1 MKLLR
6 KYIREKLIK
15 ENVLATGMCFPF
27 AYQKAEEWFE
37 KYYTK
42 GRPGRSAKKHPDLND
57 KSKFKVVHGTVTNKW
72 KSPPKPVV
80 HGWVEM
86 GDLVFDDQTRVT
98 KPNGIEKEVYYD
110 MYQPEVYKE
119 FTAEEAILNCAM
131 KGGEGPWDD
140 DLYAQLQQR
149 DEWLQEK
156 AQRGKG
162 KNKRTLY
169 HINKRPATPQPKVK
183 MLQDWDPKAIDRDTG
198 EKTGDM
204 VDIPGTD
211 NWQRHW
217 LDSPVKSG
225 VFLTPNPADIAMK
238 HGRSG
243 NVYAYK
249 VPEWVIDKSGGL
261 HRYDSGSEVLIPE
274 DVWNEAGDEI
284 EFLGKSMDQ
293 KQLWDKTDQSMYGR
307 GQTRK
312 AKEPS
317 WMSDEELKKWE
328 TSKDA
333 FNLPALRATKH
344 PESAVKMMKPDEV
357 KKALAAFEK
366 VYEEKPAEI
375 IPPPPGDRKGIKIPH
390 FGHKPSLQDQK
401 LIDMLKKR
409 QNESLIREYM
419 RALLKEDPMGFVQD
433 LAAASDEF
441 GEEGE
446 MFFGGNPGKG
456 GGKAIKRAFNAN
468 ADHTWLATL
477 NTIHWKDPYIL
488 DQLQDASK
496 DELSTSMS
504 LPGESLL
511 KSQFGDV
518 GLWIKG
524 RITLATNDQDNL
536 YSGNLQDYKPK
547 GGLDDVDM
555 EALRKYLHKKD
566 SSGINKLPQV
576 SKDYSRYGNLKPGN
590 DYSEKLARSIPYV
603 LDQSTWDP
611 DQTYS
616 STNEALVDNW
626 KAIGIV
632 VGTEDL
638 LKSVK
643 AAVGSDW
650 ARDAIGVTRKIFKLA
665 DDYGVPIYDVNRT
678 KLWSPDEAS

>member
-1 MKLLR
+1 M
-6 KYIREKLIK
+6 
-15 ENVLATGMCFPF
+15 F
-27 AYQKAEEWFE
+27 
-37 KYYTK
+37 
-42 GRPGRSAKKHPDLND
+42 
-57 KSKFKVVHGTVTNKW
+57 
-72 KSPPKPVV
+72 
-80 HGWVEM
+80 
-86 GDLVFDDQTRVT
+86 
-98 KPNGIEKEVYYD
+98 
-110 MYQPEVYKE
+110 
-119 FTAEEAILNCAM
+119 
-131 KGGEGPWDD
+131 
-140 DLYAQLQQR
+140 
-149 DEWLQEK
+149 
-156 AQRGKG
+156 
-162 KNKRTLY
+162 
-169 HINKRPATPQPKVK
+169 
-183 MLQDWDPKAIDRDTG
+183 
-198 EKTGDM
+198 
-204 VDIPGTD
+204 
-211 NWQRHW
+211 
-217 LDSPVKSG
+217 
-225 VFLTPNPADIAMK
+225 

-261 HRYDSGSEVLIPE
+261 HRYDHGSELLIPE

-293 KQLWDKTDQSMYGR
+293 NQLWDKAESSDYGR
-307 GQTRK
+307 GHTRK
-312 AKEPS
+312 AKKPS
-317 WMSDEELKKWE
+317 WMSDEELKKW
-328 TSKDA
+328 KAGKGA
-333 FNLPALRATKH
+333 FNLPALRSTKH
-344 PESAVKMMKPDEV
+344 PESAIKMMKPDEV
-357 KKALAAFEK
+357 KRALAAFEK
-366 VYEEKPAEI
+366 EYAQEGPAELDKV
-375 IPPPPGDRKGIKIPH
+375 PGDKKGIMIPH
-390 FGHKPSLQDQK
+390 FGRQPRGQDRE

-409 QNESLIREYM
+409 QNESMIREYIKV
-419 RALLKEDPMGFVQD
+419 LLKEDPMGFVQD
-433 LAAASDEF
+433 LAAASGEF

-456 GGKAIKRAFNAN
+456 GGKAIKRAFAKN

-477 NTIHWKDPYIL
+477 NTVHWKDPYIL
-488 DQLQDASK
+488 DQLQNSSK

-504 LPGESLL
+504 LPGDNLL

-536 YSGNLQDYKPK
+536 YSGNEQDYKPK
-547 GGLDDVDM
+547 TGLDPDEKDM
-555 EALRKYLHKKD
+555 EALRKYLHRKD

-590 DYSEKLARSIPYV
+590 DYSEKLARSTPYV

-611 DQTYS
+611 SQTYS

-626 KAIGIV
+626 KAVGIV

-643 AAVGSDW
+643 AAVDSDW